1 MASFNRAARSVLQ
14 KSPNDVVLLSAVRSP
29 INRSFKGGYKDAH
42 PEDILV
48 PVMKAAVQRANIE
61 PVDVNDAMIGNVLAE
76 LGFAKTGRMAL
87 NHAGF
92 PNSTTFHTVNR
103 QCSSSLQAIT
113 HISHSIMVGQ
123 IDVGLAGGVESMS
136 RNYGSRGVP
145 TDVSPA
151 LIGSQVK
158 DARDCLMPMGITSEN
173 VADRWGIDRK
183 SQDEYAVRSHG
194 RASRAQKEGRFDW
207 ETVPVTVQRIDEAT
221 GQPSGFE
228 VTKDDGIRHGLTF
241 EKVSTLKPVFGE
253 NGKSTAG
260 NSSQISDGASSTILA
275 RRSWAE
281 ERGLK
286 PLGRFVGTQ
295 VKGNAP
301 DEMGIAPIYA
311 IPALYKYTGIGQKDV
326 DIIELNEAFASQTL
340 ACIRELGL
348 DEEKVNPNGGAIAL
362 GHPTGATGARQ
373 TATLFGEL
381 RRQDKEIGIV
391 SMCASTGQGVASMFI
406 RES

>member
-1 MASFNRAARSVLQ
+1 
-14 KSPNDVVLLSAVRSP
+14 
-29 INRSFKGGYKDAH
+29 
-42 PEDILV
+42 
-48 PVMKAAVQRANIE
+48 MKAAVQRAQIQ
-61 PVDVNDAMIGNVLAE
+61 PGDVNDALIGNVLAE

-151 LIGSQVK
+151 LLGSPIK

-173 VADRWGIDRK
+173 VAERYKVDRK

-207 ETVPVTVQRIDEAT
+207 EIAPVTVQRMDEAT
-221 GQPSGFE
+221 GQPSGYE

-295 VKGNAP
+295 VSGCAP
-301 DEMGIAPIYA
+301 DEMGIGPIYA
-311 IPALYKYTGIGQKDV
+311 IPSLLKYTGVELKDIDV
-326 DIIELNEAFASQTL
+326 IELNEAFASQTI

-373 TATLFGEL
+373 TATLLGEL
-381 RRQDKEIGIV
+381 RRQDKELGIV
-391 SMCASTGQGVASMFI
+391 SMCASTGHGVASLFI
-406 RES
+406 RE

>member
-1 MASFNRAARSVLQ
+1 
-14 KSPNDVVLLSAVRSP
+14 
-29 INRSFKGGYKDAH
+29 
-42 PEDILV
+42 
-48 PVMKAAVQRANIE
+48 MKAAVQRANINTA
-61 PVDVNDAMIGNVLAE
+61 DVNDAMIGNVLAE

-136 RNYGSRGVP
+136 RNYNSRGVP
-145 TDVSPA
+145 TDVSPT
-151 LIGSQVK
+151 LLGSMVK
-158 DARDCLMPMGITSEN
+158 DARDCLMPMGVTSEN
-173 VADRWGIDRK
+173 VAERYGVDRK
-183 SQDEYAVRSHG
+183 AQDEYAVRSHG
-194 RASRAQKEGRFDW
+194 RASRAQKDGRFDW
-207 ETVPVTVQRIDEAT
+207 ELVPVTVQRIDDAT
-221 GQPSGFE
+221 GQPTGFE
-228 VTKDDGIRHGLTF
+228 VTKDDGIRHGLTY

-295 VKGNAP
+295 ISGCAP
-301 DEMGIAPIYA
+301 DEMGIGPIYA
-311 IPALYKYTGIGQKDV
+311 IPALFKYTGVEQKDV
-326 DIIELNEAFASQTL
+326 DVMELNEAFASQTI
-340 ACIRELGL
+340 ACIRALGL

-373 TATLFGEL
+373 TATLFAEL
-381 RRQDKEIGIV
+381 QRQDKEIGVV
-391 SMCASTGQGVASMFI
+391 SMCASTGQGVASLFV

>member
-1 MASFNRAARSVLQ
+1 
-14 KSPNDVVLLSAVRSP
+14 
-29 INRSFKGGYKDAH
+29 
-42 PEDILV
+42 
-48 PVMKAAVQRANIE
+48 MKAAVQRAQIQ
-61 PVDVNDAMIGNVLAE
+61 PSDVNDAMIGNVLAE

-145 TDVSPA
+145 TDVSPT
-151 LIGSQVK
+151 LLGSPNK

-173 VADRWGIDRK
+173 VAERYKVDRK

-207 ETVPVTVQRIDEAT
+207 EIAPVTVQRMDEAT
-221 GQPSGFE
+221 GQPSGYE

-295 VKGNAP
+295 VSGCAP
-301 DEMGIAPIYA
+301 DEMGIGPIYA
-311 IPALYKYTGIGQKDV
+311 IPALLKYTGVELKDIDV
-326 DIIELNEAFASQTL
+326 VELNEAFASQTI

-381 RRQDKEIGIV
+381 RRQDKELGIV
-391 SMCASTGQGVASMFI
+391 SMCASTGHGVASLFI
-406 RES
+406 RE

>member
-1 MASFNRAARSVLQ
+1 
-14 KSPNDVVLLSAVRSP
+14 
-29 INRSFKGGYKDAH
+29 
-42 PEDILV
+42 
-48 PVMKAAVQRANIE
+48 MKVAVQRAQIQ
-61 PVDVNDAMIGNVLAE
+61 PSHVNDAMIGNVLAE

-151 LIGSQVK
+151 LLSSTIK

-173 VADRWGIDRK
+173 VAERYKVDRK
-183 SQDEYAVRSHG
+183 SQDEYAVRSHS
-194 RASRAQKEGRFDW
+194 RASQAQKEGRFDW
-207 ETVPVTVQRIDEAT
+207 EIAPLIVPRIDEAT
-221 GQPSGFE
+221 GQVSAFE
-228 VTKDDGIRHGLTF
+228 VTKDDGIRHGLTY

-295 VKGNAP
+295 VKGCAP
-301 DEMGIAPIYA
+301 DEMGIGPVYA
-311 IPALYKYTGIGQKDV
+311 IPALLKWTGIELKDI
-326 DIIELNEAFASQTL
+326 DIIELNEAFASQTI
-340 ACIRELGL
+340 ACMRELGF

-381 RRQDKEIGIV
+381 RRQDKELGIV
-391 SMCASTGQGVASMFI
+391 SMCASTGQGVASLFI
-406 RES
+406 RE